1 MRELK
6 LNPITSLFSAHGLP
20 ALINY
25 LCLAGQEGK
34 VDEVRVTSNG
44 LKVEGFLNGKR
55 CFCARLS
62 LSIDSRM
69 IVVLVDEKCRR
80 VELGDLNA
88 FARWMPLTC
97 PLSSYD
103 PDIFAQYA
111 VALVELEANI
121 TINAVEKTLTARA
134 QPWLPEEFKLE
145 AKTLSVKNINEYR
158 RKIKEFKDWE
168 LEGYRDWTESLF
180 EESRLKEMNAKDS

>member
-6 LNPITSLFSAHGLP
+6 LTPITSLFCAQGLP

-34 VDEVRVTSNG
+34 IDEVRVTSNG

-69 IVVLVDEKCRR
+69 IVVLVDEKCGR

-88 FARWMPLTC
+88 FARWMPLTF
-97 PLSSYD
+97 PLNSYD
-103 PDIFAQYA
+103 PDIFAQSV
-111 VALVELEANI
+111 VALVELEADI

-168 LEGYRDWTESLF
+168 MEGYRDWSESLF
-180 EESRLKEMNAKDS
+180 EESRLKEMNAND

>member
-6 LNPITSLFSAHGLP
+6 LNPITSLFDTHGLP

-55 CFCARLS
+55 CFSVRLS

-69 IVVLVDEKCRR
+69 IVVLTDEKGQR

-88 FARWMPLTC
+88 FARWMPLTS
-97 PLSSYD
+97 PLNSYD
-103 PDIFAQYA
+103 PDMFAQSG
-111 VALVELEANI
+111 VALVELEADI
-121 TINAVEKTLTARA
+121 TINAVEKILTARA
-134 QPWLPEEFKLE
+134 QPWLPKEFKLE
-145 AKTLSVKNINEYR
+145 AKTLSVTNINEYR
-158 RKIKEFKDWE
+158 RKMKEFKDWE
-168 LEGYRDWTESLF
+168 MEGYKDWSESLSD
-180 EESRLKEMNAKDS
+180 ELRLKEMNAKDS